1 MSDAVPER
9 ANDSEKICQTTS
21 ALARHLA
28 LPSDAALEAPTVGM
42 AAKVTPTDTDEPPAV
57 PPPARERVQS
67 VPIPDGA
74 LSCCSQS
81 RVNHR

>member
-1 MSDAVPER
+1 
-9 ANDSEKICQTTS
+9 
-21 ALARHLA
+21 
-28 LPSDAALEAPTVGM
+28 M

-74 LSCCSQS
+74 TAKLKEANDARVCPARAAFVPSQFF
-81 RVNHR
+81 